1 LRMMPADLPMK
12 LRHYLRGMSY
22 RPKTKLGIL
31 GGGQLG
37 RMLIQETINLDVDVC
52 VLDPDENA
60 PCRDIAHE
68 FTHGSFKD
76 FDTVM
81 QFGKDKD
88 VLTIEIEHVN
98 VDALDALEKQGIKV
112 YPQPNIIRLIQDKG
126 AQKEFYDL
134 HDIPTSAYRLIGKDE
149 AKDHTDFFPVFQKLR
164 RGGYDGRGVQS
175 LKSTA
180 DLEKAFPEPS
190 IMEKA
195 VDLDKEL
202 SVIVS
207 RNVKGEIATFPTVEL
222 EFNPVANLVE
232 FLFSPANVS
241 DNVERTS
248 QELAKKIAEKLQI
261 VGLLAVELFLDKEGN
276 VLVNEIAPRPHN
288 SGHQSIEGNYTS
300 QFMQHLRSILDL
312 TLGNTE
318 IVKPSVMVNLLGE
331 DGHTGEAK
339 YEGLETV
346 LAMKGVNVHLYGKR
360 LTKPFRKMG
369 HVTVIADS
377 LSEAKSTAKKVQQT
391 LKVIA

>member
-1 LRMMPADLPMK
+1 
-12 LRHYLRGMSY
+12 MSY
-22 RPKTKLGIL
+22 RPKIKLGIL

-37 RMLIQETINLDVDVC
+37 RMLIQETINLDVDVY

-76 FDTVM
+76 FDTLM

-98 VDALDALEKQGIKV
+98 VDALDALEKQGIKI

-126 AQKEFYDL
+126 AQKEFYDS

-149 AKDHTDFFPVFQKLR
+149 AKYHTDFFPVFQKLR
-164 RGGYDGRGVQS
+164 KGGYDGRGVQY

-180 DLEKAFPEPS
+180 DMEKAFPEPS
-190 IMEKA
+190 VMEKA

-207 RNVKGEIATFPTVEL
+207 RNIKGEIATFPTVEL

-241 DNVERTS
+241 DKVERTS

>member
-1 LRMMPADLPMK
+1 
-12 LRHYLRGMSY
+12 MSY
-22 RPKTKLGIL
+22 RPKTRLGIL

-37 RMLIQETINLDVDVC
+37 RMLIQETINIDVDVYI
-52 VLDPDENA
+52 LDPDENA
-60 PCRDIAHE
+60 PCADIAHG

-88 VLTIEIEHVN
+88 VITIEIEHVN
-98 VDALDALEKQGIKV
+98 VEALEALENQGIKV
-112 YPQPNIIRLIQDKG
+112 YPQPNVIRLIQDKG
-126 AQKEFYDL
+126 AQKEFYKE
-134 HDIPTSAYRLIGKDE
+134 HGIPTSDYRLIGE
-149 AKDHTDFFPVFQKLR
+149 NEVRNHVDFLPVFQKLR
-164 RGGYDGRGVQS
+164 KGGYDGKGVQA
-175 LKSTA
+175 LRTEA
-180 DLEKAFPEPS
+180 DLDQAFTEPS
-190 IMEKA
+190 VMEKA
-195 VDLDKEL
+195 VDLEKEL

-207 RNVKGEIATFPTVEL
+207 RNANGEIATFPTVEL

-241 DNVERTS
+241 DEVERTS
-248 QELAKKIAEKLQI
+248 QEMAKKIAEKLEI
-261 VGLLAVELFLDKEGN
+261 VGLLAVELFLDTEGN

-300 QFMQHLRSILDL
+300 QFMQHLRSVLGL
-312 TLGNTE
+312 APGNTE

-339 YEGLETV
+339 YEGLLEV

-369 HVTVIADS
+369 HVTIIADS
-377 LSEAKSTAKKVQQT
+377 LDEAKSTAKKVQQT

>member
-1 LRMMPADLPMK
+1 M
-12 LRHYLRGMSY
+12 
-22 RPKTKLGIL
+22 
-31 GGGQLG
+31 G
-37 RMLIQETINLDVDVC
+37 RMLIQETINLDVDVY

-60 PCRDIAHE
+60 PCRNIAHE

-112 YPQPNIIRLIQDKG
+112 YPQPRVIRLIQDKG
-126 AQKEFYDL
+126 AQKEFYNKNG
-134 HDIPTSAYRLIGKDE
+134 IPTSEYRLIGENE
-149 AKDHTDFFPVFQKLR
+149 AKKHTDFLPVFQKLR
-164 RGGYDGRGVQS
+164 KGGYDGKGVQS
-175 LKSTA
+175 LMSEA
-180 DLEKAFPEPS
+180 DLDQAFSEPSVLEKAVEL
-190 IMEKA
+190 E
-195 VDLDKEL
+195 KEL

-207 RNVKGEIATFPTVEL
+207 RNAKGEIATFPTVEL

-232 FLFSPANVS
+232 FLFSPASVS
-241 DNVERTS
+241 QDVERTA
-248 QELAKKIAEKLQI
+248 QELAKKVAEKLEI
-261 VGLLAVELFLDKEGN
+261 VGLLAVELFLDKQGN

-312 TLGNTE
+312 PLGNTE

-339 YEGLETV
+339 YEGLEDV

-360 LTKPFRKMG
+360 FTKPFRKMG
-369 HVTVIADS
+369 HVTIVANS
-377 LSEAKSTAKKVQQT
+377 LEEAKSTAKKVQNQ
-391 LKVIA
+391 LRVVS